1 MEWDVAAGDCV
12 FRESGE
18 GRPRS
23 SPLRYNTP
31 GLDNAGFIIGGPAS
45 DD

>member
-1 MEWDVAAGDCV
+1 V
-12 FRESGE
+12 FRESGDR
-18 GRPRS
+18 RPRS

-31 GLDNAGFIIGGPAS
+31 GLDNTGFIIGGVGS